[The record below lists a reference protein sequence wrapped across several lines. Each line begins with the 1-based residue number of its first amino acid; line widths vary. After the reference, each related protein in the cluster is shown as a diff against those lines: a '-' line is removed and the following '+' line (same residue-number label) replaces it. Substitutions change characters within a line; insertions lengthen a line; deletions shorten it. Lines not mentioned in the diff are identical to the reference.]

1 MTTSIGALNG
11 VRIFD
16 LTRILAGPS
25 CTQALGDLGADILKI
40 EQPGRGD
47 DTRKW
52 GPPYVPDAAGG
63 ETTES
68 AYFLSA
74 NRNKRSVAIDIATPD
89 GQALAKR
96 LIAQCDILVEN
107 FKTGDLARYGLSWDD
122 LKGEFP
128 GLVYCSITG
137 FGQTGPYAAHAG
149 YDYLAQAM
157 GGIMSLT
164 GEVEG
169 EPMKVGVGIA
179 DLMCGMYAATAML
192 AALRHRDATGKGQ
205 QIDMA
210 LLDTQVAWLVYEA
223 ENYLISGRTP
233 PRRGN
238 GHPNIVPYQVFETSD
253 GHMVLACGNDRQF
266 RDFCD
271 MAAAPHLAEDPRF
284 ATNDARCR
292 NREALIP
299 LAAELMRQKT
309 MAEWLE
315 GLRARHVPCSPV
327 NTVDQVFADPQVTA
341 RGMRI
346 EMPYPLAGAGTVP
359 LVASPIRMSET
370 PPEYRH
376 APPRLGQHTEEVLG
390 ELLGMDRAE
399 LEKLREDGIV

>member
-1 MTTSIGALNG
+1 MAGALDG

-40 EQPGRGD
+40 ERPGRGD
-47 DTRKW
+47 DTRNW
-52 GPPYVPDAAGG
+52 GPPYVMDADGN

-68 AYFLSA
+68 AYYLA
-74 NRNKRSVAIDIATPD
+74 TNRNKRSVAIDIAKPG
-89 GQALAKR
+89 GQALAR
-96 LIAQCDILVEN
+96 RMLAHCDILVEN
-107 FKTGDLARYGLSWDD
+107 FKTGDLARYGLSYDD
-122 LKGEFP
+122 LKDEFP

-137 FGQTGPYAAHAG
+137 FGQTGPYAAYAG

-164 GEVEG
+164 GEVAG

-192 AALRHRDATGKGQ
+192 AALRHRDATGEGQ

-223 ENYLISGRTP
+223 ENYLISGRKP

-266 RDFCD
+266 GAFCE
-271 MAAAPHLAEDPRF
+271 MAGAMHLAEDPRF
-284 ATNDARCR
+284 ATNSERVR
-292 NREALIP
+292 NREELIP
-299 LAAELMRQKT
+299 LVAECMRQKT
-309 MAEWLE
+309 MAEWLDD
-315 GLRARHVPCSPV
+315 LRERQVPCSPV
-327 NTVDQVFADPQVTA
+327 NTVDQVFEDPQIIA
-341 RGMRI
+341 RGMQI
-346 EMPYPLAGAGTVP
+346 EMPYPLAAAGKVP
-359 LVASPIRMSET
+359 LVASPVRMSGT

-376 APPRLGQHTEEVLG
+376 APPTLGQHTGEVLA
-390 ELLGMDRAE
+390 ELLDMEEGE
-399 LEKLREDGIV
+399 IEKLREDGIV

>member
-1 MTTSIGALNG
+1 MAGALDG

-25 CTQALGDLGADILKI
+25 CTQVLGDLGADILKI

-47 DTRKW
+47 DTRRW
-52 GPPYVPDAAGG
+52 GPPYVSDAAGQ

-74 NRNKRSVAIDIATPD
+74 NRNKRSVAIDIAKPE
-89 GQALAKR
+89 GQALARR
-96 LIAQCDILVEN
+96 LIAECDILVEN
-107 FKTGDLARYGLSWDD
+107 FKTGDLKRYGLSWDD
-122 LKGEFP
+122 LKDDFP
-128 GLVYCSITG
+128 SLVYCSITG
-137 FGQTGPYAAHAG
+137 FGQTGPYAPYAG

-164 GEVEG
+164 GEPEG

-192 AALRHRDATGKGQ
+192 AALRHRDATGRGQ

-223 ENYLISGRTP
+223 ENFLISGQVP

-238 GHPNIVPYQVFETSD
+238 GHPNIVPYQVFEAAD
-253 GHMVLACGNDRQF
+253 GHIVLACGNDRQF

-271 MAAAPHLAEDPRF
+271 LAGAPQLHADPRF
-284 ATNDARCR
+284 ATNDGRCR
-292 NREALIP
+292 NREVLIP
-299 LAAELMRQKT
+299 LVAECMRRKT
-309 MAEWLE
+309 MADWLE
-315 GLRARHVPCSPV
+315 RLRARHVPCSPV
-327 NTVDQVFADPQVTA
+327 NRVDQVFEDPQVTA
-341 RGMRI
+341 RGMQI
-346 EMPYPLAGAGTVP
+346 EMPYPPAAAGSVP

-370 PPEYRH
+370 PPDYRH
-376 APPRLGQHTEEVLG
+376 APPTLGQHTEEVLD
-390 ELLGMDRAE
+390 ELLGMDAAEVARLRAA
-399 LEKLREDGIV
+399 GVV

>member
-1 MTTSIGALNG
+1 MTGALHG

-16 LTRILAGPS
+16 LTRILAGPT
-25 CTQALGDLGADILKI
+25 CTQALGDLGADVIKI
-40 EQPGRGD
+40 EHPGKGD

-52 GPPYVPDAAGG
+52 GPPYVADANGE

-74 NRNKRSVAIDIATPD
+74 NRNKRSVALDIAARQ

-96 LIAQCDILVEN
+96 LIGTCDILVEN
-107 FKTGDLARYGLSWDD
+107 FKTGDLARYGLSYDD
-122 LKGEFP
+122 LKEEFP
-128 GLVYCSITG
+128 NLVYCSITG
-137 FGQTGPYAAHAG
+137 FGQTGPYARWAG

-192 AALRHRDATGKGQ
+192 AALRHRDLTGRGQ
-205 QIDMA
+205 QIDLS

-223 ENYLISGRTP
+223 ENYLISGRVP

-266 RDFCD
+266 AEFCA
-271 MAAAPHLAEDPRF
+271 MAGAGHLAGDDRF
-284 ATNDARCR
+284 ASNDGRCR
-292 NREALIP
+292 NREELIP
-299 LAAELMRQKT
+299 LVAEEMRKKT
-309 MAEWLE
+309 MSEWLD
-315 GLRARHVPCSPV
+315 GLRQRQVPCSPV
-327 NTVDQVFADPQVTA
+327 NTMDQVFEDPQVLA

-346 EMPYPLAGAGTVP
+346 EMPHPLAGAGSVP
-359 LVASPIRMSET
+359 LVGSPLNMSET
-370 PPEYRH
+370 PPQYRH
-376 APPRLGQHTEEVLG
+376 APPTLGQHTDEVLQ
-390 ELLGMDRAE
+390 ELLDMDEDEIEE
-399 LEKLREDGIV
+399 LRDDEVI

>member
-1 MTTSIGALNG
+1 MAGALNG

-25 CTQALGDLGADILKI
+25 CTQVLGDLGADVIKI

-47 DTRKW
+47 DTRQW
-52 GPPYVPDAAGG
+52 GPPYVTGADGN

-74 NRNKRSVAIDIATPD
+74 NRNKRSVAIDIAKPE

-96 LIAQCDILVEN
+96 LIARCDILVEN
-107 FKTGDLARYGLSWDD
+107 FKTGDLARYGLSWDG
-122 LKGEFP
+122 LKAEIP

-164 GEVEG
+164 GEVDG

-205 QIDMA
+205 QIDMS

-238 GHPNIVPYQVFETSD
+238 GHPNIVPYQVFEIAD

-266 RDFCD
+266 REFCD
-271 MAAAPHLAEDPRF
+271 MAAAPHLYEDSRF
-284 ATNDARCR
+284 ATNDGRCR

-299 LAAELMRQKT
+299 LVAELMRLKT
-309 MAEWLE
+309 MDAWLE

-327 NTVDQVFADPQVTA
+327 NTVDQVFADPQVRA
-341 RGMRI
+341 RGMQI
-346 EMPYPLAGAGTVP
+346 EMPHPLAAAGTIP

-370 PPEYRH
+370 PPGYRH
-376 APPRLGQHTEEVLG
+376 APPMLGQHTEEVLG
-390 ELLGMDRAE
+390 ELLDMGAAE
-399 LEKLREDGIV
+399 IAALREAGIV